1 MGVRGLHFKV
11 ADSIGC
17 VNDTAE
23 SKLTLLVVCYCLEFV
38 KKKFE
43 ITVIRNSCGNLYLIS
58 NFYSKLGQ

>member
-23 SKLTLLVVCYCLEFV
+23 SKLTLLVVCYCLEFM
-38 KKKFE
+38 KKTYIE
-43 ITVIRNSCGNLYLIS
+43 ITGNLY
-58 NFYSKLGQ
+58 FHSKLGR